1 MADNYRQT
9 ENGAEVIS
17 NLENAGNS
25 TTCESCKNL
34 ESQLS
39 HVLNE
44 LLSVRLI
51 VDLLIKESN
60 KVQNRMEEGRGVHKV
75 LVRKPEGKR
84 PLGRPRRIWEDNIK
98 IDLREMGRGCG
109 DWMELAQDRER
120 WRALVST
127 VMNFW
132 VP

>member
-1 MADNYRQT
+1 MADSHRQT

-17 NLENAGNS
+17 NFENAGNS

-34 ESQLS
+34 ESQFS

-60 KVQNRMEEGRGVHKV
+60 RVQNRMEEGRGVHKV
-75 LVRKPEGKR
+75 LVRKHEGKR

-98 IDLREMGRGCG
+98 MDLREVGMGCG
-109 DWMELAQDRER
+109 E
-120 WRALVST
+120 
-127 VMNFW
+127 
-132 VP
+132 

>member
-1 MADNYRQT
+1 MADSHRQT

-17 NLENAGNS
+17 NFENAGNS

-34 ESQLS
+34 ESLLS

-60 KVQNRMEEGRGVHKV
+60 PVQNRTEGEVCTR
-75 LVRKPEGKR
+75 
-84 PLGRPRRIWEDNIK
+84 
-98 IDLREMGRGCG
+98 
-109 DWMELAQDRER
+109 
-120 WRALVST
+120 
-127 VMNFW
+127 FW
-132 VP
+132 